1 MMSLLIHTQC
11 FANKQQ
17 ELRTTHQEG
26 EVVILQ
32 QLQKAMD
39 GGYRN
44 VKEICDDI
52 DIFILLLLEKMVK

>member
-1 MMSLLIHTQC
+1 MSLLIHTQR